1 MTDDP
6 ADSPAWF
13 AFRHLGLDLYQWQV
27 KALEDVGRGVMGG
40 KPPASLVASNG
51 SGKTQRVIAASVLWF
66 LWRYPRGTCP
76 ITSGSWTQIE
86 KQLFPALQ
94 SFRGNPLF
102 RKWTFNQTEIK
113 TDVGGVA
120 FGFSTD
126 NPGRAEGYH
135 PRMGHEIDP
144 VYYVT
149 DEAKTV
155 PDGIF
160 EAIGRCT
167 LKFHLKASSPG
178 APRGNFYRSQ
188 TSEATMHR
196 ITKATSF
203 DCPHIDPLKIER
215 DRRLYGEDHP
225 IFRSMHLAEFT
236 EDTDRLV
243 LSAPQLTRSIS
254 AQPKP
259 DIAGEVVAF
268 CDFAAGRDENVL
280 AVRRGNVVRV
290 VKAWKETD
298 TMQAIREFKRLFE
311 SEGLRAGQIYG
322 DADGMGTVFCDALDE
337 IGWRINRFH
346 GGQASTEKAEYA
358 NLVAEVWH
366 VGAREIERGRIHFID
381 LDSTSF
387 DQLTSR
393 RSEWNETGKLRLE
406 SKDKLRANGGK
417 SPDRGDAIMGCI
429 GCGSRL
435 TGALTASAVVQSVP
449 SPFRQRTV
457 RGFNAF

>member
-40 KPPASLVASNG
+40 EPPTSLVASNG
-51 SGKTQRVIAASVLWF
+51 SGKTQRVIAASILWF
-66 LWRYPRGTCP
+66 LWRYPQGTCP
-76 ITSGSWTQIE
+76 ITSGSWMQVE
-86 KQLFPALQ
+86 KQLFPALR
-94 SFRGNPLF
+94 SFQGNPIF
-102 RKWTFNQTEIK
+102 RKWTFNQTEIR
-113 TDVGGVA
+113 TDQGGQAV
-120 FGFSTD
+120 GFSTD
-126 NPGRAEGYH
+126 NPGRAEGWH
-135 PRMGHEIDP
+135 PRLGQDIDP

-160 EAIGRCT
+160 DAIGRCT
-167 LKFHLKASSPG
+167 LRFHLKASSPG

-188 TSEATMHR
+188 TSEASMHR
-196 ITKATSF
+196 IVKATSF
-203 DCPHIDPLKIER
+203 DCPHIDPLKIQR
-215 DRRLYGEDHP
+215 DLRLYGEDHP
-225 IFRSMHLAEFT
+225 IYRSMHLAEFT

-243 LSAPQLTRSIS
+243 LSAPQLTKAIAS
-254 AQPKP
+254 QPPANP
-259 DIAGEVVAF
+259 DGETVAF

-337 IGWRINRFH
+337 QGWRINRFH

-358 NLVAEVWH
+358 NLVSEVWH
-366 VGAREIERGRIHFID
+366 IGAREIERGRINLGD
-381 LDSTSF
+381 LDPVTF

-393 RSEWNETGKLRLE
+393 KSEWNETGKLRLE

-429 GCGSRL
+429 GCGARL
-435 TGALTASAVVQSVP
+435 SKSMTGAVEIVTRP
-449 SPFRQRTV
+449 SQFRQPIV

>member
-1 MTDDP
+1 MSDDP

-40 KPPASLVASNG
+40 KPPTSLVASNG

-135 PRMGHEIDP
+135 PRIGHEIDP

-167 LKFHLKASSPG
+167 LKFQLKASSPG
-178 APRGNFYRSQ
+178 APNGNFYRSQ
-188 TSEATMHR
+188 TSEAGLHR
-196 ITKATSF
+196 VVKATSF

-215 DRRLYGEDHP
+215 DKRLYGEEHP
-225 IFRSMHLAEFT
+225 IYRSMHLAEFT
-236 EDTDRLV
+236 EDTERLV
-243 LSAPQLTRSIS
+243 LSASQLTNAIS

-259 DIAGEVVAF
+259 DINGETVAF
-268 CDFAAGRDENVL
+268 CDFAAGRDEN
-280 AVRRGNVVRV
+280 AFAIRRGNVVRLV
-290 VKAWKETD
+290 RHWKETN
-298 TMQAIREFKRLFE
+298 TMQAVREFIKQFQAEHLKP
-311 SEGLRAGQIYG
+311 GQIWG
-322 DADGMGTVFCDALDE
+322 DADGMGTVFIDALTE
-337 IGWRINRFH
+337 SGWRINRFH
-346 GGQASTEKAEYA
+346 GGQPATEKAEYA
-358 NLVAEVWH
+358 NLISEVWH
-366 VGAREIERGRIHFID
+366 VGAREIERGRINLGE
-381 LDSTSF
+381 LDPATF
-387 DQLTSR
+387 DQMTSR
-393 RSEWNETGKLRLE
+393 KSEWNETGKLRLE
-406 SKDKLRANGGK
+406 SKDKMRSKGLN

-429 GCGSRL
+429 GCGARLSKAITGAVEIRTTPSAFRQPTIRGFSRL
-435 TGALTASAVVQSVP
+435 
-449 SPFRQRTV
+449 
-457 RGFNAF
+457 